1 MPKPDTVIPV
11 IKETLSIDKREF
23 VSGRARVETVTDIVE
38 EIVTSDLEFTTV
50 KIDRVAIGTVVE
62 AMPGI
67 RVEGDVTIIP
77 VVEEIVFFEKRLV
90 LREEIRIT
98 RSRGARTDETRHALR
113 KQRAVV
119 SMERSDA
126 LNPLKSDDKE
136 SKMSDLTGN
145 LTGNRHLSAFFDSR
159 ADAENAAERLNTL
172 GLSGAS
178 VQMSGGDDYSARP
191 DSHEPGGLWESI
203 SDFFFPTDERETY
216 AEGLRRGGY
225 LVTVSGIPDAR
236 FDEVVDILDDAGSVD
251 LDERSESWRAEGWQG
266 SDPAVGGILTPRE
279 AGLTGAASAGYETR
293 ADEVDPGAASLPRDD
308 LSGEGLAGDLPASGA
323 VAYSR
328 DTRDEVIPVVEERL
342 RVGKRDMSLGRVRVR
357 SYVVE
362 EPVSEDVSLR
372 ADRVEIERRP
382 VDRALADGDAAFVD
396 RTIEAEERAEE
407 AVVQKEARVVEE
419 IGLRRTSDERTQT
432 ISDTVRHTEVE
443 VEDDR
448 DVTKRDPAIRGA

>member
-1 MPKPDTVIPV
+1 MPEPDTIIPV
-11 IKETLSIDKREF
+11 IEETLSIDKQEF

-50 KIDRVAIGTVVE
+50 EIDRVAIGMVVE

-77 VVEEIVFFEKRLV
+77 VVEETVVFEKRLV

-98 RSRGARTDETRHALR
+98 RRRAARTDETRHALR
-113 KQRAVV
+113 KQRAIV
-119 SMERSDA
+119 SRERSDA
-126 LNPLKSDDKE
+126 PNPLKSHDEE
-136 SKMSDLTGN
+136 STMTDLTGN

-159 ADAENAAERLNTL
+159 ADAESAAARLNAL

-178 VQMSGGDDYSARP
+178 VQMSGGDDYSTRP
-191 DSHEPGGLWESI
+191 DSREPGGLWESI

-266 SDPAVGGILTPRE
+266 SSPDVGGILTPRE
-279 AGLTGAASAGYETR
+279 AGLTDAARAGYETR
-293 ADEVDPGAASLPRDD
+293 ADEVDPVAASLRRDD
-308 LSGEGLAGDLPASGA
+308 LSGSGLAGDLPASGA
-323 VAYSR
+323 AT

-419 IGLRRTSDERTQT
+419 IGLRRTSDERTET